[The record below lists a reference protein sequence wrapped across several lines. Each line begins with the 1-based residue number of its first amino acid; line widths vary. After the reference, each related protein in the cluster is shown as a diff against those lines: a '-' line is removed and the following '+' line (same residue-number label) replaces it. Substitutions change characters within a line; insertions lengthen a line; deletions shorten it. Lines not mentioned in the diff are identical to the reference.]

1 MELYKTLEELSD
13 KDSKLRNH
21 VATEE
26 ATKTAF
32 VLPFLVSLG
41 YDIYNPLEVIPEM
54 DCDISR
60 KGDKVDYAINID
72 SKPVMIVECKQCEKN
87 LDAFAL
93 QLAKYYVATKAR
105 FAILTNGIEY
115 RFYSDMDRANLMDSK
130 PFFVFDISS
139 FDKHDVEL
147 LGRFQ
152 RNCFDERKIM
162 QIAENINIEE
172 KVRTFL
178 ENDVFKCSDTF
189 AKYIADSIGCS
200 YSVDEVAREVRTQ
213 LNDRLS
219 IPQPK
224 GDKPSPIANG
234 EDYKAYLLVKKL
246 LKDYVD
252 EDEIQYT
259 SFKSYFTINK
269 YGSVWRWI
277 VRIKKA
283 AGKVKVCFPM
293 EDYKRNECVALD
305 KREDL
310 TNMQDRL
317 IQSLNIASF
326 EKYRYTEVKHEKTA
340 NKPQVL
346 KRLFVTD

>member
-13 KDSKLRNH
+13 KVSKLRNH

-72 SKPVMIVECKQCEKN
+72 SQPAMIVECKQCEKS
-87 LDAFAL
+87 LDAFVL

-115 RFYSDMDRANLMDSK
+115 RFYSDMDRVNLMDSK

-152 RNCFDERKIM
+152 RNYFDEQKIM

-172 KVRTFL
+172 KVR
-178 ENDVFKCSDTF
+178 
-189 AKYIADSIGCS
+189 
-200 YSVDEVAREVRTQ
+200 
-213 LNDRLS
+213 
-219 IPQPK
+219 
-224 GDKPSPIANG
+224 
-234 EDYKAYLLVKKL
+234 AYL
-246 LKDYVD
+246 
-252 EDEIQYT
+252 
-259 SFKSYFTINK
+259 
-269 YGSVWRWI
+269 
-277 VRIKKA
+277 
-283 AGKVKVCFPM
+283 
-293 EDYKRNECVALD
+293 
-305 KREDL
+305 
-310 TNMQDRL
+310 DR
-317 IQSLNIASF
+317 
-326 EKYRYTEVKHEKTA
+326 
-340 NKPQVL
+340 
-346 KRLFVTD
+346 

>member
-13 KDSKLRNH
+13 KVSKLRNH

-60 KGDKVDYAINID
+60 RGDKVDYAINID

-115 RFYSDMDRANLMDSK
+115 RFFSDMDRVNLMDSK

-152 RNCFDERKIM
+152 RNCFDERKII

-178 ENDVFKCSDTF
+178 ENEVFKCSDTF

-200 YSVDEVAREVRTQ
+200 YSVDEVARVVRNQ
-213 LNDRLS
+213 INDRLS

-224 GDKPSPIANG
+224 GDKPSPIVNG
-234 EDYKAYLLVKKL
+234 EDYKAYLLVKKI
-246 LKDYVD
+246 LKHYAY
-252 EDEIQYT
+252 EDEIKYT

-269 YGSVWRWI
+269 HGSVWRWI
-277 VRIKKA
+277 VRIKRTA
-283 AGKVKVCFPM
+283 EKVKVCFPM
-293 EDYKRNECVALD
+293 NDYKTNEWVTLD
-305 KREDL
+305 SIDDL
-310 TNMQDRL
+310 SKMSDRI
-317 IQSLNIASF
+317 IQSFRMASF
-326 EKYRYTEVKHEKTA
+326 EKSYGDSTNDNQNVVKHEKTA
-340 NKPQVL
+340 NEPQV
-346 KRLFVTD
+346 

>member
-13 KDSKLRNH
+13 KVSKLRNH

-60 KGDKVDYAINID
+60 KGDKVDYAIID
-72 SKPVMIVECKQCEKN
+72 SKPAMIVECKQCEKS
-87 LDAFAL
+87 LDAFVL

-115 RFYSDMDRANLMDSK
+115 RFYSDMDRVNLMDSK

-172 KVRTFL
+172 NVRTFL

-200 YSVDEVAREVRTQ
+200 YSVDEVAKEVRSQ

-246 LKDYVD
+246 LKDYAY

-277 VRIKKA
+277 VRIKRA

-293 EDYKRNECVALD
+293 EDYKTNEWVTLD
-305 KREDL
+305 SIEDL
-310 TNMQDRL
+310 ANMQDRL
-317 IQSLNIASF
+317 IQSLKIASF
-326 EKYRYTEVKHEKTA
+326 EKYHYTAVKHEKTA
-340 NKPQVL
+340 NKPQV
-346 KRLFVTD
+346 

>member
-13 KDSKLRNH
+13 KVSKLRNH

-172 KVRTFL
+172 
-178 ENDVFKCSDTF
+178 NDVFKCSDTF

-246 LKDYVD
+246 LKDYVY

-293 EDYKRNECVALD
+293 EDYKRNEWVTLD
-305 KREDL
+305 KIEDL

-317 IQSLNIASF
+317 IQSLKIASF
-326 EKYRYTEVKHEKTA
+326 EKYHYSEVKHEKTA
-340 NKPQVL
+340 NKQQV
-346 KRLFVTD
+346 